1 MTNKWLVFQRVAFY
15 VDRSIAQHN
24 PILQNQPGESHSTFA
39 DNVIDW
45 ENKALL
51 LAFEV
56 IQDWMDLDRQ
66 SNENYTV

>member
-1 MTNKWLVFQRVAFY
+1 M
-15 VDRSIAQHN
+15 SIGLLHN
-24 PILQNQPGESHSTFA
+24 IIRFLKINQESHSTFA
-39 DNVIDW
+39 DNVVDW